1 MDLLINNLAI
11 GFGVALSFQN
21 LLYCLLGCLLG
32 TLIGV
37 LPGIGPVPTIAM
49 LLPVTFT
56 LPPVSALIML
66 AGIYYGAQYGGST
79 TAILVNLPG
88 ESSSAVT
95 MLDGYQM
102 ARQGRAGPA
111 LAIAAIGSFF
121 AGSAATIVIA
131 VAAPPLAEV
140 ALKFGPAEYFSL
152 MVLGLIAA
160 VVLAHGSV
168 VKAIAMVI
176 LGLLLGLVGTDVNS
190 GIARFSFGVSELSDG
205 IGFVTV
211 AMGMFGFAE
220 IIANLEQGEQREV
233 FTAKVT
239 NLMPTMKDLKDSSG
253 AILRGTVLGSF
264 LGILPGGG
272 ALLSSFA
279 AYALEKKVAK
289 DASQFGKGDIRGVAG
304 PEAAN
309 NAGAQTSF
317 IPLLTLGIPSNPV
330 MALMIGAMMIQG
342 IAPGP
347 QVMTERPQLFWGM
360 IASMWVGNA
369 MLVIL
374 NLPLIGMWVKLLSV
388 KYRLLYPAILLFC
401 CIGVFS
407 INNATF
413 DILLTVVFGLFGYI
427 CVKLETEPAP
437 LILGFILGPMMEE
450 NLRRAMLLSRGDV
463 TVFATRPISGA
474 LLLVALRH
482 DPQTGQVLD
491 ILQFGFIHVVGIA
504 VITNRSDLVE
514 HLSIRHRNYDLLSR

>member
-1 MDLLINNLAI
+1 MDLIHNLSI
-11 GFGVALSFQN
+11 GFGVALTPLN
-21 LLYCLLGCLLG
+21 LAYCFLGALLG

-37 LPGIGPVPTIAM
+37 LPGIGPIATIAM

-79 TAILVNLPG
+79 TAILVNIPG

-95 MLDGYQM
+95 TLDGYAM
-102 ARQGRAGPA
+102 ARRGRAGPA
-111 LAIAAIGSFF
+111 LGIAAIGSFF
-121 AGSAATIVIA
+121 AGCVSTVIIA
-131 VAAPPLAEV
+131 LFAPPLAEV

-152 MVLGLIAA
+152 MVLGLVGAT
-160 VVLAHGSV
+160 VLAHGSLI
-168 VKAIAMVI
+168 KAIAMTL

-190 GIARFSFGVSELSDG
+190 GIARFSFGISELSDG
-205 IGFVTV
+205 IGFVGV

-220 IIANLEQGEQREV
+220 VISNVDQTETREV
-233 FTAKVT
+233 FDTSIK
-239 NLMPTMKDLKDSSG
+239 NLLPTWADIRKCTW
-253 AILRGTVLGSF
+253 TVIRATGLGSA

-272 ALLSSFA
+272 ALLASFA
-279 AYALEKKVAK
+279 AYAMEKKIVGS
-289 DASQFGKGDIRGVAG
+289 DGEFGRGDIRGVAA
-304 PEAAN
+304 PESAN

-369 MLVIL
+369 MLIVL
-374 NLPLIGMWVKLLSV
+374 NLPLIGLWVKLLTV
-388 KYRLLYPAILLFC
+388 KYRLLYPAILIFC
-401 CIGVFS
+401 AIGVYS
-407 INNATF
+407 VNNANF
-413 DILLTVVFGLFGYI
+413 DILVTSLFGLLGFI
-427 CVKLETEPAP
+427 CVKLECEPAP

-450 NLRRAMLLSRGDV
+450 NLRRAMLLSRGDP
-463 TVFATRPISGA
+463 TVFATRPISAG
-474 LLLVALRH
+474 LLVVALGLIGLMMAPAFKKTREEAF
-482 DPQTGQVLD
+482 Q
-491 ILQFGFIHVVGIA
+491 
-504 VITNRSDLVE
+504 E
-514 HLSIRHRNYDLLSR
+514 